1 MTRNQ
6 IIFKVITPLLLAFA
20 ALMLAVP
27 RSPKFPYDYKKG
39 APWKHE
45 TLVAQMDFPIL
56 KSEEQIKQEKARDY
70 TVNIPYYKYA
80 DDIVGKVIKRVES
93 MNFGMDERF
102 RPALV
107 NSIQDVYQRG
117 ILSDDGVRQNNS
129 IQEAQPEIIYIQK
142 DKRARKFPVSEIYKL
157 SDARAKILSDLMT
170 IFPSDSLDDILRTK
184 GVYNL
189 IVPNLAFDEQ
199 TTRLVEGERNR
210 EYSPTLGYVNAGQ
223 LIVSKD
229 EIVTAEIAQMIDS
242 YKYEYDSSIGYS
254 RSGFF
259 FWLGNVLVVF
269 MMVFLFSCV
278 IYFYDR
284 RIFSQ
289 TNKLLYLVIVFL
301 IPSLTALIVF
311 RIRPGVLYL
320 VPFTVVTLYI
330 AAFFD
335 RWLSFAVYAV
345 SLLPLM
351 IFPDNGLVQYCVF
364 LVGGAA
370 SVLSYKYLNGGW
382 RQFLMALI
390 VFAAMAATYAGFR
403 LLDMVKGNAYMT
415 VLFLFVA
422 SVLPIAVYPLVY
434 IFERLFSLVSNFR
447 LVELGETSNQLLRE
461 LEHKAPG
468 TFQHSI
474 QLANMSDVAARA
486 IGANPL
492 LIRVAALYHD
502 IGKMNNPQCF
512 IENEALVGNIDTKY
526 HDGLTPQQSAHDIIR
541 HVADGMELAEKHHI
555 PEVISEFIITHHG
568 TSRAGYFYN
577 KFINE
582 GGDPAEEASFCYSG
596 KKPQTKEQVI
606 LMLCD
611 GIEAAARTLQEHS
624 QKNYSDVVERIVH
637 TKLSEHQLDNADI
650 SFKELE
656 TVKTVL
662 KNYLA
667 QIYHERV
674 TYPKRNK
681 HVIAK
686 ENK

>member
-1 MTRNQ
+1 MTRTQ
-6 IIFKVITPLLLAFA
+6 IIFKVLTPLLLAFI

-39 APWKHE
+39 TPWKHE
-45 TLVAQMDFPIL
+45 ALVAQMDFPIL
-56 KSEEQIKQEKARDY
+56 KSAEQIKQEKSRNY
-70 TVNIPYYKYA
+70 TVYIPYYKYA
-80 DDIVGKVIKRVES
+80 DDIVAKVVKRVES

-107 NSIQDVYQRG
+107 NSIQNVYQRG
-117 ILSDDGVRQNNS
+117 ILSDEGVHGNS
-129 IQEAQPEIIYIQK
+129 VQDTPEILYIQK
-142 DKRARKFPVSEIYKL
+142 DKRARKYPVSEIYKL
-157 SDARAKILSDLMT
+157 TDARAKILSDLMT
-170 IFPSDSLDDILRTK
+170 IVPSDSLDDVLRTK

-189 IVPNLAFDEQ
+189 IVPNLVFDEQ
-199 TTRLVEGERNR
+199 TTRLVQVERDR
-210 EYSPTLGYVNAGQ
+210 DYSPTLGYVNAGQ

-242 YKYEYDSSIGYS
+242 YKFEYDSSIGYS

-259 FWLGNVLVVF
+259 FWLGNLLVVAV
-269 MMVFLFSCV
+269 MIFLLTCV
-278 IYFYDR
+278 IFFYDR
-284 RIFSQ
+284 SIFFQ
-289 TNKLLYLVIVFL
+289 TNKLLYLIIVFL
-301 IPSLTALIVF
+301 IPALTALIVY
-311 RIRPGVLYL
+311 RIRPNLLYL

-335 RWLSFAVYAV
+335 RWLSFAVYAI

-351 IFPDNGLVQYCVF
+351 IFPDSGLVLYCVF

-370 SVLSYKYLNGGW
+370 SVLCYKYLNGGW

-390 VFAAMAATYAGFR
+390 VFATMALTYAGFR
-403 LLDMVKGNAYMT
+403 LLDMAKGNAYMT

-422 SVLPIAVYPLVY
+422 SILPVAVYPLVY
-434 IFERLFSLVSNFR
+434 LFERLFSLVSNFR

-468 TFQHSI
+468 TFQHSM
-474 QLANMSDVAARA
+474 QLANMAEAAARA
-486 IGANPL
+486 IGANHL

-512 IENEALVGNIDTKY
+512 IENEALVGNIGEKY

-541 HVADGMELAEKHHI
+541 HVADGMEMAEKHHI
-555 PEVISEFIITHHG
+555 PEVIREFIITHHG
-568 TSRAGYFYN
+568 TSRTGYFYN

-582 GGDPAEEASFCYSG
+582 GGDPAQEASFRYSG
-596 KKPQTKEQVI
+596 KQPETKEQVI

-611 GIEAAARTLQEHS
+611 GIEAAARTLKEHS
-624 QKNYSDVVERIVH
+624 QKNYSDVVERIVKA
-637 TKLSEHQLDNADI
+637 KLSEHQLDNADI

-674 TYPKRNK
+674 TYPKRIK
-681 HVIAK
+681 QVMAT